1 MPDFAITTDYI
12 TSRGSPFPYL
22 EQIEKAGW
30 AWIHWCHH
38 WNDDHLYTAADL
50 REIEESLQ
58 KHNLKIL
65 DIHGSAGR
73 WRRWESPL
81 PFLRIPGIQ
90 LVRNRIEMA
99 SRLGCDVVIMHP
111 SRLPDTSQTREK
123 YWDALRRSV
132 DALLPDLRRNNVR
145 LAMENMEQD
154 NFGQLESLMANYP
167 PEQIGIC
174 YDPGHGNIAGN
185 GLDRLTPLVSR
196 LIALHL
202 NDNDAKS
209 DLHQLPFQGTVN
221 WARLADLI
229 NQSNYDRPAMS
240 VEVIIKNSGITG
252 EQEFLSQALAAARK
266 FGQLL
271 REHHK

>member
-1 MPDFAITTDYI
+1 DYI
-12 TSRGSPFPYL
+12 TSHGSPFPCL
-22 EQIEKAGW
+22 EKIARAGW
-30 AWIHWCHH
+30 NWIHWCHH
-38 WNDDHLYTAADL
+38 WNDDHIYSAADVT
-50 REIEESLQ
+50 EIGRALQ
-58 KHNLKIL
+58 KLNLKIL

-81 PFLRIPGIQ
+81 PFLRLPGVQ

-111 SRLPDTSQTREK
+111 ARVPDDSPKRERF
-123 YWDALRRSV
+123 WSALRRSI
-132 DALLPDLRRNNVR
+132 DALLPDLRHNNVR

-154 NFGQLESLMANYP
+154 NFDQLDSLMSNYP
-167 PEQIGIC
+167 PAEIGLC

-185 GLDRLTPLVSR
+185 GLERLAQLCSR

-202 NDNDAKS
+202 NDNDGRR

-221 WARLADLI
+221 WPRLATLI
-229 NQSNYDRPAMS
+229 VQSGYSRPGMS
-240 VEVIIKNSGITG
+240 VEVSMKHSGITDVPT
-252 EQEFLSQALAAARK
+252 FLSQALATAGK

-271 REHHK
+271 LERQHKPS